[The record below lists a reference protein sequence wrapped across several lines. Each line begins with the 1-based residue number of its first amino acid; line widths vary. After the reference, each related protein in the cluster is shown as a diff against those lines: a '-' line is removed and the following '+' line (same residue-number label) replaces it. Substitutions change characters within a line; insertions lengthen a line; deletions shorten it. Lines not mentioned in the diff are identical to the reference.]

1 MTTTPP
7 HINYI
12 LIDFENVQPTDFSL
26 LKGIPFSVKIFLGPT
41 QTKIPVSL
49 AMELQALGKNAEY
62 LPLSNGGRNALDF
75 CIAYYIG
82 VLSATD
88 PNAFYHVIS
97 KDTGFDALL
106 CFLNKRGISATR
118 VPCIADISF
127 LKNNNNNA
135 PAPAPAPARLDVVR
149 DIKII
154 LNEFVGLI
162 SKDKRASLPAR
173 RETLSSTLIKS
184 WFKNRLDPEQVDI
197 LIDKLIMLNYV
208 REQNG
213 KLVYSQ

>member
-127 LKNNNNNA
+127 LKNNNNA
-135 PAPAPAPARLDVVR
+135 PAPAPAPEV
-149 DIKII
+149 
-154 LNEFVGLI
+154 LI
-162 SKDKRASLPAR
+162 SEEDFSEILKVFKEKVQKQKQAQNLPTKENA
-173 RETLSSTLIKS
+173 LFNLMNS
-184 WFKNRLDPEQVDI
+184 WFKKKFSPEQLNFVLNKFFELN
-197 LIDKLIMLNYV
+197 LIEKKNEKLIF
-208 REQNG
+208 
-213 KLVYSQ
+213 S

>member
-127 LKNNNNNA
+127 LKNNNNA
-135 PAPAPAPARLDVVR
+135 PAPAV
-149 DIKII
+149 
-154 LNEFVGLI
+154 LI
-162 SKDKRASLPAR
+162 SEEDFSEILKVFKEKVQKQKQVQNLPTKEKA
-173 RETLSSTLIKS
+173 LFNSMDS
-184 WFKNRLDPEQVDI
+184 WFKKKFSPEQLNFVLNKFFELN
-197 LIDKLIMLNYV
+197 LIEKKNEKLIF
-208 REQNG
+208 
-213 KLVYSQ
+213 S

>member
-127 LKNNNNNA
+127 LKNNNNA
-135 PAPAPAPARLDVVR
+135 PAPAV
-149 DIKII
+149 
-154 LNEFVGLI
+154 LI
-162 SKDKRASLPAR
+162 SEEDFSEILKVFKEKVQKQKQAQNLPTKENA
-173 RETLSSTLIKS
+173 LFNLMNS
-184 WFKNRLDPEQVDI
+184 WFKKKFSPEQLNFVLNKFFELN
-197 LIDKLIMLNYV
+197 LIEKKNEKLIF
-208 REQNG
+208 
-213 KLVYSQ
+213 S